1 MLVMFFTWY
10 THQQRRES
18 SSYLVQL
25 RNDIVKVD
33 EFEGDGAHSLHGLVT
48 PVTIQCIQGAWA
60 IQVKCV
66 IIKLGQVAYTKG
78 GRDSIPAPKSR
89 EKESQCC
96 NNKRRCPHSRY
107 HNVSVDLEFSIRPN
121 I

>member
-1 MLVMFFTWY
+1 MLVMFLAWY

-25 RNDIVKVD
+25 RNDVVKVD
-33 EFEGDGAHSLHGLVT
+33 EFEGDGAHSLHSLVT

-66 IIKLGQVAYTKG
+66 IIKLCQVAYTKG
-78 GRDSIPAPKSR
+78 GRDSIPAPTSRKRKSM
-89 EKESQCC
+89 
-96 NNKRRCPHSRY
+96 
-107 HNVSVDLEFSIRPN
+107 F
-121 I
+121 

>member
-1 MLVMFFTWY
+1 MFFTWY

-18 SSYLVQL
+18 SSYLVQM
-25 RNDIVKVD
+25 RNDAVKVD

-66 IIKLGQVAYTKG
+66 IIKLRQVAYTKG
-78 GRDSIPAPKSR
+78 GTDSIPVPKSKKESQGCGKKRRYPKSR
-89 EKESQCC
+89 YM
-96 NNKRRCPHSRY
+96 Y
-107 HNVSVDLEFSIRPN
+107 HNAFVDLKFCVHPGI
-121 I
+121 